1 MTVFVIGAHYARLAA
16 PFNAFAV
23 GVQNPLPPGRTNAT
37 LVGN

>member
-16 PFNAFAV
+16 LFNAFAV
-23 GVQNPLPPGRTNAT
+23 GVQNPLRPGSIDAT